1 MARAFIVRLSL
12 PAAFLLSG
20 TIGLMAQQTDFTPDE
35 SASSSSADSTEPA
48 PGQPAYTPLDLKQK
62 YLYSINE
69 IFGISPLLA
78 IAAHAALDQ
87 AGVRPAV
94 WGRTP
99 QSFAVRIASHFG
111 DSLLRHNVEF
121 GVRALDHEDPRYFR
135 SGQGNGWQRAKYAV
149 VHTFVVHNDNG
160 RMMPA
165 YSLFVTDYGVPFV
178 VSQWRPHALSGLESG
193 TLGIGIGMG
202 TNLFHEFLPDLKKS
216 LPKSFTRGPLS
227 RFALADKP

>member
-35 SASSSSADSTEPA
+35 SASSSSAGSTEPA

-99 QSFAVRIASHFG
+99 DLSPFG
-111 DSLLRHNVEF
+111 SLLTSAIH
-121 GVRALDHEDPRYFR
+121 
-135 SGQGNGWQRAKYAV
+135 S
-149 VHTFVVHNDNG
+149 
-160 RMMPA
+160 
-165 YSLFVTDYGVPFV
+165 
-178 VSQWRPHALSGLESG
+178 
-193 TLGIGIGMG
+193 
-202 TNLFHEFLPDLKKS
+202 
-216 LPKSFTRGPLS
+216 
-227 RFALADKP
+227 